1 MSSIYIRD
9 GRAPIPK
16 DERISRL
23 MSAIRAKNTVPEL
36 LVRRMLL
43 SVGIK
48 GYRLHQKQISGRPD
62 IVFPKKRVA
71 IFIHGCFWHGCS
83 YCKPK
88 LPKTHRVFWRKKIL
102 ANKLRDVRKIRDL
115 KKSGWQSFTIWACR
129 LRTERGRDRVLKRI
143 CMAVK

>member
-16 DERISRL
+16 DERVSRI
-23 MSAIRAKNTVPEL
+23 MSAIRAKDTAPEL

-43 SVGIK
+43 SVGIR
-48 GYRLHQKQISGRPD
+48 GYRLHPKQIPGRPD
-62 IVFPKKRVA
+62 IVFSRKRAA

-88 LPKTHRVFWRKKIL
+88 LPKTHRVFWKKKIL
-102 ANKLRDVRKIRDL
+102 ANQLRDVRKIKDL
-115 KKSGWQSFTIWACR
+115 KNSGWQCFIIWACR
-129 LRTERGRDRVLKRI
+129 LRTERGRDWILRRI
-143 CMAVK
+143 YRAVE